1 MKTLKLEVIF
11 GAKNYLSPALK
22 MMVAGANKTNLALRE
37 TQNELKKLQAQAKLV
52 ETFRKLKDETDQAR
66 HRLDQINKTI
76 QVLRNQ
82 LQQNPNSALANQLK
96 QLQQEAK
103 RLDATI
109 QSNSPRLV
117 QMRRELNQAGLQSSN
132 LAQQQAQLGQRINQT
147 NTQIDQQRQRLERL
161 NQVQNQ
167 SARMTATANQVA
179 MYGNRIAMTGAIGM
193 YSLSKPVNEA
203 KHFDTEMA
211 RIASLGLGE
220 KTTKDAIK
228 YGKAMQTFGTSTL
241 DNLQLVRDGITAFA
255 DLHHAELVAP
265 TLAKMK
271 FANKA
276 MYGEEKGAENEKKF
290 MDMLKVIEMR
300 NGLKSEKEFKMQADM
315 IQQVITAT
323 GGRVQPEDWLNM
335 IKTGGVAAKLT
346 DNKAFYYH
354 YEPLVQEMGG
364 HRVGTAMMSAYQ
376 NLYQGRT
383 TKRAMNN
390 LERFDLIADPSKVK
404 HDKAGQLSFLDIGA
418 IKEADLFRKDQFSW
432 MEKVLVPA
440 IKAKGITDDADIMDA
455 VGSIFSNRTASSL
468 FAQMYMQ
475 REQIHKNAKLNAGA
489 DGVEQL
495 YLKTKDTTAGQ
506 ELEAKAKLHD
516 AYLRFGN
523 TILPIYTQ
531 ALIVASNAMQ
541 GFTLWME
548 KNPTLAKILGIG
560 LLGLAGTLLTLG
572 ALLVVFSPLLLSL
585 ASLRLIMATLPALG
599 TGAGQSF
606 GLLGKIAQK
615 VGTGIKLLGSSIV
628 GLGKA
633 FLTVGRSIIPHITT
647 LGQKILILG
656 KNALLSA
663 GRLYISIIKGIA
675 YGMST
680 LIQTMIMVF
689 TKLGQAFLFIGRMA
703 LVAGRFLLANPMIL
717 AITAVVAIVAGSAY
731 LIYKH
736 WDTIKAKAHELWQGV
751 TQAFMTGVNYIKG
764 IIQSIDTIFANNLLL
779 NILLPFIGIPRTIIA
794 NWSSITAFFSTL
806 WTNISITTGGFIAN
820 IVNSLSN
827 AWNHIKMLTMTAL
840 HAVWSVVSSIFNQIS
855 AYISTIMATIRNI
868 VSTAW
873 TALCN
878 VFLTITPLGFIMR
891 NFDSVIGYLSTL
903 KDRFYAM
910 GVNIIQGL
918 INGVQTGFAK
928 LKSLWAEVN
937 SYMPDFMQ
945 KRMDIHSP
953 SRLFKSFG
961 GYIMQ
966 GLNIGLLAGVPQLQ
980 KHYGKV
986 LDIFTQPPQ
995 IKFTPQFAG
1004 GASPMDKMFHQK
1016 SQPLLQTGL
1025 NNPVASPTLAPK
1037 SWNLVDKIPTYLQ
1050 QSPIGEHI
1058 VKLAHKAQGLIE
1070 KTQQASQKIVH
1081 SALPNK
1087 TSQHSIQ
1094 MAGDTININIYSTGE
1109 NPNNIRQQVEQALQQ
1124 HQRNKQ
1130 ARLRDSYADY
1140 L

>member
-11 GAKNYLSPALK
+11 GAKNYLSPALN
-22 MMVAGANKTNLALRE
+22 MMVSGARQTSLVLRQ
-37 TQNELKKLQAQAKLV
+37 TQDELKKL
-52 ETFRKLKDETDQAR
+52 
-66 HRLDQINKTI
+66 
-76 QVLRNQ
+76 NQ
-82 LQQNPNSALANQLK
+82 LQKQIDGFTRQKQAVQDSANALKAMQDRIKSLRQQMTLNPTDSALQKELDKAIQRAKQLK
-96 QLQQEAK
+96 DTHQQNQIRLQQMRNELREAGIS
-103 RLDATI
+103 TH
-109 QSNSPRLV
+109 
-117 QMRRELNQAGLQSSN
+117 N
-132 LAQQQAQLGQRINQT
+132 LAQHQSQLNQSIRQANS
-147 NTQIDQQRQRLERL
+147 QIDQQRQRLERL
-161 NQVQNQ
+161 RVVQSQ
-167 SARMTATANQVA
+167 SARMNAAAQQASSYGMNMA
-179 MYGNRIAMTGAIGM
+179 MAGTMGM

-203 KHFDTEMA
+203 KHYDTEKT

-220 KTTKDAIK
+220 QTTKDAIK
-228 YGKAMQTFGTSTL
+228 YAKAMQTFGTSTL

-346 DNKAFYYH
+346 DNQAFYYH

-390 LERFDLIADPSKVK
+390 LEKFDLIADPSKVQ

-418 IKEADLFRKDQFSW
+418 IKESDLFRKDQFSW

-440 IKAKGITDDADIMDA
+440 IQAKGITDDADIMDA
-455 VGSIFSNRTASSL
+455 IGSIFSNRTASSL
-468 FAQMYMQ
+468 FAQMYLQ
-475 REQIHKNAKLNAGA
+475 RAQIHKNAKLNAGA

-506 ELEAKAKLHD
+506 ELDAKAKLHD

-523 TILPIYTQ
+523 TILPIYTK
-531 ALIVASNAMQ
+531 ALMMASDAMQ
-541 GFTLWME
+541 GFTNWME
-548 KNPTLAKILGIG
+548 KNPTLAKILGVS

-572 ALLVVFSPLLLSL
+572 GLLVIFSPLLLSL

-599 TGAGQSF
+599 AGAGQSF
-606 GLLGKIAQK
+606 GLLGKIAQSSGSMLK
-615 VGTGIKLLGSSIV
+615 MLGKGIV
-628 GLGKA
+628 G
-633 FLTVGRSIIPHITT
+633 I
-647 LGQKILILG
+647 
-656 KNALLSA
+656 
-663 GRLYISIIKGIA
+663 
-675 YGMST
+675 
-680 LIQTMIMVF
+680 
-689 TKLGQAFLFIGRMA
+689 GQAFLT
-703 LVAGRFLLANPMIL
+703 AGRFMLANPMIL
-717 AITAVVAIVAGSAY
+717 AITALVAVIAGAAY

-736 WDTIKAKAHELWQGV
+736 WDTIKAKAAELWQSV
-751 TQAFMTGVNYIKG
+751 SNAFMTGINNIKG
-764 IIQSIDTIFANNLLL
+764 IFQSVTAMFNQNQIL
-779 NILLPFIGIPRTIIA
+779 NALFPLISLPMQIMQNWNGI
-794 NWSSITAFFSTL
+794 SLFFSTL
-806 WTNISITTGGFIAN
+806 WSNIILSVGTFISNISMSLSTAWNNIKITTTTALNTIWMTVINIFNAISAN
-820 IVNSLSN
+820 IGGVMS
-827 AWNHIKMLTMTAL
+827 TM
-840 HAVWSVVSSIFNQIS
+840 
-855 AYISTIMATIRNI
+855 RNL

-873 TALCN
+873 TALCH
-878 VFLTITPLGFIMR
+878 VFLTVTPLGFIMR
-891 NFDSVIGYLSTL
+891 NFDGVFGYLSGL
-903 KDRFYAM
+903 KDRFYSM

-918 INGVQTGFAK
+918 VNGVQTGFAK

-937 SYMPDFMQ
+937 SYMPNFMQ

-966 GLNIGLLAGVPQLQ
+966 GLNIGLLAGMPQLQ

-995 IKFTPQFAG
+995 QIFTPKYAG
-1004 GASPMDKMFHQK
+1004 GESPLNTMLNKRAKPALQIGANH
-1016 SQPLLQTGL
+1016 PLANEMILP
-1025 NNPVASPTLAPK
+1025 NAF
-1037 SWNLVDKIPTYLQ
+1037 NLVDKIPTDLQ
-1050 QSPIGEHI
+1050 QSPLGKNIVHI
-1058 VKLAHKAQGLIE
+1058 ANKAQGLID
-1070 KTQQASQKIVH
+1070 KTQQASKKIVQ
-1081 SALPNK
+1081 SVIPQAPKQQQL
-1087 TSQHSIQ
+1087 QV
-1094 MAGDTININIYSTGE
+1094 AGDTITIHIHSNGE
-1109 NPNNIRQQVEQALQQ
+1109 NIHNIRQQIEQALQQ
-1124 HQRNKQ
+1124 RDREKS
-1130 ARLRDSYADY
+1130 ARVRDQFLDQF
-1140 L
+1140 